1 MSNDDDLRDFPRNSN
16 RDPNEEFNQLRPR
29 SLRSNGL
36 ELDEV
41 CGDQIQDSGFGAGM
55 DAFKKAQL
63 RRKK

>member
-1 MSNDDDLRDFPRNSN
+1 MNNDDDPRDFPRNSN

-29 SLRSNGL
+29 SLRSCGM

-41 CGDQIQDSGFGAGM
+41 CGDQIQDSGFSAGL
-55 DAFKKAQL
+55 DAFERTQL